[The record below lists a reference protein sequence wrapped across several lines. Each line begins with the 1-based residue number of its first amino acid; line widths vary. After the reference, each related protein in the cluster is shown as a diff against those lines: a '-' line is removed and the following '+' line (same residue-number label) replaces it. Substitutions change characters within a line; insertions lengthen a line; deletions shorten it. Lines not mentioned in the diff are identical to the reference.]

1 VYGPVV
7 AEARLRAATHGLT
20 PEGDGWFV
28 VNAREARWREW
39 EGFGVYCQFEGK
51 RRFPQ
56 FGINVSVLEPG
67 ESLGLYHAEPRAQED
82 FLVLAG
88 ECLLLVEE
96 QERPLRAWDFVHLP
110 SMVPHVLV
118 GAGTGPCVLL
128 MAGARPDPE
137 EIIYPVSELA
147 LRHGAGVEEATPDPD
162 VAYRGLQ
169 RPPVPGRPEGW
180 ESLPWG
186 GG

>member
-20 PEGDGWFV
+20 PEGEGWFV
-28 VNAREARWREW
+28 VSARDARWREW
-39 EGFGVYCQFEGK
+39 ERFGVYCQFEGK
-51 RRFPQ
+51 RRFPR

-96 QERPLRAWDFVHLP
+96 QERPLRAWDFVHCP
-110 SMVPHVLV
+110 PGTAHMIV
-118 GAGTGPCVLL
+118 GAGTGRSVVL
-128 MAGARPDPE
+128 AVGARGRRHGG
-137 EIIYPVSELA
+137 IVYPVSEVA
-147 LRHGAGVEEATPDPD
+147 ARHGLSVETETPKPQEAYAAFGFPKR
-162 VAYRGLQ
+162 VRYR
-169 RPPVPGRPEGW
+169 EGM
-180 ESLPWG
+180 LP
-186 GG
+186 